1 MKREELNFFL
11 QKVPEAELGAL
22 CEKVTSK
29 AQVALIQKPTQQTLL
44 LPVKDPIT
52 NGEFISGEVL
62 VTSAIVQVNSVNG
75 WAMVMDQQSELARLI
90 ATLDGAFAA
99 GVYTQQIIRL
109 VEQGKD
115 TWEDELAEENQ
126 KVEDTRVSFDLM

>member
-1 MKREELNFFL
+1 MKREEINFCL
-11 QKVPEAELGAL
+11 QKVPEAELFAL
-22 CEKVTSK
+22 CEKVALK
-29 AQVALIQKPTQQTLL
+29 AQVVLIQKPTQQTLL

-52 NGEFISGEVL
+52 DGEFLSGEVL

-75 WAMVMDQQSELARLI
+75 WAMVMDQKSEVARAI

-99 GVYTQQIIRL
+99 GVYTTQIMSL
-109 VEQGKD
+109 VDQGKD
-115 TWEDELAEENQ
+115 ALEEDLAEENR

>member
-1 MKREELNFFL
+1 MKREDLNYYL
-11 QKVPEAELGAL
+11 QKVPEADLFAL
-22 CEKVTSK
+22 CEKVAIK
-29 AQVALIQKPTQQTLL
+29 AQVVLMQKPTQQTLL

-52 NGEFISGEVL
+52 GGEFISGEVL

-75 WAMVMDQQSELARLI
+75 WAMVMDQRSKVARAI

-99 GVYTQQIIRL
+99 AIYTDQIMRL
-109 VEQGKD
+109 VEQGKN
-115 TWEDELAEENQ
+115 TLEEELAEENR

>member
-1 MKREELNFFL
+1 MKREDLNFYL
-11 QKVPEAELGAL
+11 QKVSEAELFAL
-22 CEKVTSK
+22 CER
-29 AQVALIQKPTQQTLL
+29 VALKTQVVLMQKPTQQTLL

-52 NGEFISGEVL
+52 GGKFISGEVL

-75 WAMVMDQQSELARLI
+75 WAMVMDQKSEMARAI

-99 GVYTQQIIRL
+99 GVYASQIMSL
-109 VEQGKD
+109 AEKGKD
-115 TWEDELAEENQ
+115 ALEHELAEENR